1 MREKLNLAGTYG
13 IVFSGLFIAL
23 LADEYAYGLVDGW
36 TWAGHLVIAGIP
48 AYIGAAIK
56 FVIYKINKYEAEKA
70 WWQQYEQ
77 DMAELEYLREQA
89 EREER
94 FKRIVKNYTLG

>member
-1 MREKLNLAGTYG
+1 MRKKLNLAGTYG
-13 IVFSGLFIAL
+13 IMFSVLFIAL

-56 FVIYKINKYEAEKA
+56 FVIYKIEQYEAEQA
-70 WWQQYEQ
+70 WWQQYEE
-77 DMAELEYLREQA
+77 DMAELEYLRDKA

-94 FKRIVKNYTLG
+94 FKNIIRNSRIG

>member
-1 MREKLNLAGTYG
+1 MREKMNLVGTYG
-13 IVFSGLFIAL
+13 ILFSGIFIAL

-48 AYIGAAIK
+48 VYIGAAIK
-56 FVIYKINKYEAEKA
+56 FVIYKINQYEAEQA
-70 WWQQYEQ
+70 WWQQYEE
-77 DMAELEYLREQA
+77 DMAELEYLRDKE

-94 FKRIVKNYTLG
+94 FKSIVRNSTLG